1 MGKSLAF
8 SVYLKEG
15 GFIPTLQE
23 VAVIAGVSRMTVSR
37 YINGTG
43 YVSEESRLKIQQA
56 VNHLQYR
63 PNRIARSLTT
73 GTTKNIALILSDISN
88 PLYTLIIKGVETL
101 AFEQGY
107 NVIICN
113 TGYSLEREKEYVHTL
128 VDKLVDGI
136 IIAPSCLGN
145 DHLKEVKNKNI
156 PLIFV
161 ARKDEGIAA
170 DCVTFDN
177 FIGSY
182 QLVQHLT
189 ALGHKR
195 IGIICREVDLHNER
209 LAGYQKAL
217 ADAGIPFD
225 ESLMQTST
233 VVDEL
238 VGYDCARSLLAQRRP
253 PTAIFAT
260 VNKFAGGTLLY
271 CRHNHI
277 EIPRRLALVS
287 FDSFA
292 EVDYLIVPQL
302 TCNVIPA
309 FELGRKAAELL
320 LARIKGAMQNSPF
333 GEISLKGKMLIR
345 ASTVADPIK

>member
-1 MGKSLAF
+1 
-8 SVYLKEG
+8 
-15 GFIPTLQE
+15 
-23 VAVIAGVSRMTVSR
+23 MTVSR

-43 YVSEESRLKIQQA
+43 YVSKEIRIKIQGAINQ
-56 VNHLQYR
+56 LQYR

-88 PLYTLIIKGVETL
+88 PLYTLIIKGVEAL

-107 NVIICN
+107 NLIICN

-145 DHLKEVKNKNI
+145 EHLQEVKEKNI
-156 PLIFV
+156 PLVFV
-161 ARKDEGIAA
+161 ARKDEEIEA

-177 FIGSY
+177 YNGSY
-182 QLVQHLT
+182 QLVQHLLE
-189 ALGHKR
+189 LGHRR
-195 IGIICREVDLHNER
+195 IGIICREVDLQNER
-209 LAGYQKAL
+209 FLGYQKAL
-217 ADAGIPFD
+217 SDAGIPYE
-225 ESLMQTST
+225 ESLLQTST

-238 VGYDCARSLLAQRRP
+238 VGYDCAKSLLNHNEP
-253 PTAIFAT
+253 PTAIFTT

-271 CRHNHI
+271 CRHND
-277 EIPRRLALVS
+277 IPIPQKLALVS

-309 FELGRKAAELL
+309 FELGHKAAELL
-320 LARIKGAMQNSPF
+320 LERIKGSIQKNSF
-333 GEISLKGKMLIR
+333 REISLKGKMLIR
-345 ASTVADPIK
+345 DSTVKHN